1 MQNSQLR
8 KCLKKAAAIVCVAAL
23 AVTAVPAGA
32 VPIASASAAQ
42 AASAVSDYQMYLES
56 NVGVTGDG
64 ARDFNIGR
72 NTMGYINHVTGNMA
86 LKIDVADGLSLVYN
100 SQTGTDLR
108 MGLGVTCNYSQT
120 VEQVDED
127 TYVQTDWDGSRHY
140 FKRLRGS
147 VFRDDRMR
155 MLYAPGG
162 SEIAQG
168 GCAISY
174 NSEEGYV
181 GLTFDGAGRLVEEE
195 IGDNTTKITY
205 RSIFNDEF
213 NIIESVDSS
222 KYGKFVFN
230 YMRPMRG
237 QLRLD
242 SIDSVQNDGTSQTI
256 CDINITDTVIGTS
269 GTLNSVK
276 YADGNVISL
285 QYQAGTHLLTGI
297 QNKDYLSDTTISYSE
312 VGGLTRVSS
321 FRATNPDFPTNP
333 PFEGADFIYGAD
345 FTTVNNVDGTSY
357 TVDVWSGQ

>member
-1 MQNSQLR
+1 
-8 KCLKKAAAIVCVAAL
+8 
-23 AVTAVPAGA
+23 
-32 VPIASASAAQ
+32 
-42 AASAVSDYQMYLES
+42 
-56 NVGVTGDG
+56 
-64 ARDFNIGR
+64 
-72 NTMGYINHVTGNMA
+72 
-86 LKIDVADGLSLVYN
+86 
-100 SQTGTDLR
+100 